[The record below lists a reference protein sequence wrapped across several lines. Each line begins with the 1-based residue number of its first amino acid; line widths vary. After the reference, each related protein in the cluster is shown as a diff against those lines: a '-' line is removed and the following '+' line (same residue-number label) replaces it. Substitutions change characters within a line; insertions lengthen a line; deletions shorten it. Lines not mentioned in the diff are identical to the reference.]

1 MSRIDYFESKKT
13 NQLFGMNEYFDFLKS
28 LSLNDK
34 FPKVILMSG
43 NKGIGKSTLI
53 NHLMHF
59 IFDKHNYD
67 NDQNIFKKNTDFD
80 NQYNQNIFQNII
92 YLSGS
97 NFSNIKVENIRNLKS
112 EILKSSLNNSKR
124 FIILDDVEIFNNNS
138 LNALLKLIEEPN
150 KSNYFILINNKS
162 KPLKETIKSRCIEIK
177 CILNDSDKTKITS
190 SLINYF
196 KQNIIFDYSLISITP
211 GNFIKYNYFFEK
223 NNLDLNDNFKI
234 NLTKLLNLYKKEKDI
249 FFLDLVLFYVD
260 YYFQKLKDKNI
271 YNNKLLIEDRSFIA
285 KSINDFFLFNLNQ
298 NTLLNH
304 IENKIIHHE

>member
-1 MSRIDYFESKKT
+1 MNIIDYFESKKT
-13 NQLFGMNEYFDFLKS
+13 NQLFEMNEHFDFLKS
-28 LSLNDK
+28 LILNDK

-59 IFDKHNYD
+59 IFDKQNYD
-67 NDQNIFKKNTDFD
+67 INQKIFKKNTDFD

-150 KSNYFILINNKS
+150 KNNYFILINNKS

-177 CILNDSDKTKITS
+177 CILNNSEKTKITS
-190 SLINYF
+190 SLIDYF
-196 KQNIIFDYSLISITP
+196 KQNIIFEYSSISITP

-223 NNLDLNDNFKI
+223 NKLDLNDNFKI

-260 YYFQKLKDKNI
+260 YYFQILKDKNI
-271 YNNKLLIEDRSFIA
+271 YNNKLLIEDRSFIT
-285 KSINDFFLFNLNQ
+285 KSVNDFFVFNLNQ

-304 IENKIIHHE
+304 IENKITNHE